1 MGCHRLLPGFPNSCS
16 LYSLFSRQQPGLSFK
31 NKSDHRHVTHLQ
43 TPRCASRGLCLPSLF
58 MYPFFCLYYS
68 VPITLASF
76 LFLKHITLVFTPRA
90 FALLITTPWCAIFSN
105 VRVTTF
111 LSFRFQ
117 LKCHFYK
124 WSLFLKSFLLCQ
136 YISFASLCL
145 NFFIALI
152 TFQMISFICMFS
164 CLWPDSLIRI

>member
-16 LYSLFSRQQPGLSFK
+16 LYSLFSTQQPGRSFK
-31 NKSDHRHVTHLQ
+31 NKSDHRQVTHLQ
-43 TPRCASRGLCLPSLF
+43 TPRCASRGPCLP
-58 MYPFFCLYYS
+58 FFSTRPLLCLYYS
-68 VPITLASF
+68 VPIPLAAF
-76 LFLKHITLVFTPRA
+76 LFLRHMLIFTPRA
-90 FALLITTPWCAIFSN
+90 FALLSTTPWGAISSN
-105 VRVTTF
+105 VCVTTF

-117 LKCHFYK
+117 LKCHFYT

-136 YISFASLCL
+136 YISLAFLCL
-145 NFFIALI
+145 NFFFIALI